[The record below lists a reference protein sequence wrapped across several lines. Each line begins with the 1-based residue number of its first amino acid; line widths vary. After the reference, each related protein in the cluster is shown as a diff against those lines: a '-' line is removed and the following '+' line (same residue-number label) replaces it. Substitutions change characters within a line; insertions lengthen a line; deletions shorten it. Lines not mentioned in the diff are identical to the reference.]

1 MASPAALQAQLR
13 DYQKHGLTWLAEM
26 TSLGLMCC
34 LADDMGLGKTIT
46 VIALHLHRHEAGLTG
61 GRPPLVVC
69 PASLL
74 GNRAAEIRPEGRRVG
89 KEGGSTCRSRW
100 STYL

>member
-13 DYQKHGLTWLAEM
+13 DYQTHGLTWLAEM
-26 TSLGLMCC
+26 TSLGLGCC

-46 VIALHLHRHEAGLTG
+46 VINLHPHRPEAGLTG
-61 GRPPLVVC
+61 GRPTLVVC

-74 GNRAAEIRPEGRRVG
+74 GNWAAEMRRVAPG
-89 KEGGSTCRSRW
+89 PPVTGLTGTQRPQ
-100 STYL
+100 

>member
-26 TSLGLMCC
+26 TSLGLGCC

-46 VIALHLHRHEAGLTG
+46 VIALHLHRLEAGLTG
-61 GRPPLVVC
+61 GRPTLVVC

-74 GNRAAEIRPEGRRVG
+74 GNWEAEIRRFAPGDR
-89 KEGGSTCRSRW
+89 KSTRLNS
-100 STYL
+100 SH